1 LKTEEAISRPY
12 LSVEDVEMMKDSTY
26 RLIAWLFDAF
36 LWGGELVGDENLSEG
51 PAVFV
56 SNHLGA
62 IGPIAVLASLP
73 VRVYPWVVS
82 DMMDSAK
89 AAAYLNQDFVEP
101 QLHIAPPL
109 SLWIAKEISRISV
122 RLLSS
127 AGCVPVW
134 QGDRLHETFERS
146 VKLLL
151 EGKSLLIFPEDPSKE
166 FDPQYKMTPFKK
178 GFARL
183 GEMYYERT
191 GRSLRFYPLAVH
203 LGSYRVKVGRP
214 IAYNSKN
221 RPVNERLRIKNVLES
236 SVREMYLNM
245 GMRGFPGIPIQP

>member
-1 LKTEEAISRPY
+1 
-12 LSVEDVEMMKDSTY
+12 MMNDKTY

-36 LWGGELVGDENLSEG
+36 LWGGEIVGDENLAEG

-62 IGPIAVLASLP
+62 VGPVAVIASLP
-73 VRVYPWVVS
+73 VRVYPWVIS
-82 DMMDSAK
+82 DMLDRDL

-101 QLHIAPPL
+101 QLHLAPPL
-109 SLWIAKEISRISV
+109 SHWVANGISKISV

-134 QGDRLHETFERS
+134 QGEKLHETFRQS
-146 VKLLL
+146 VDLLVK
-151 EGKSLLIFPEDPSKE
+151 GKSLLIFPEYPSKE
-166 FDPQYKMTPFKK
+166 IDPQYKMTPFQK

-183 GEMYYERT
+183 GDLYFECT
-191 GRSLRFYPLAVH
+191 GRALQFYPLAVH
-203 LGSYRVKVGRP
+203 LDSYRVRVGLP

-221 RPVNERLRIKNVLES
+221 PAANERLRIKSVLETS
-236 SVREMYLNM
+236 IREMYLDM
-245 GMRGFPGIPIQP
+245 GMKGFTGIPIQH